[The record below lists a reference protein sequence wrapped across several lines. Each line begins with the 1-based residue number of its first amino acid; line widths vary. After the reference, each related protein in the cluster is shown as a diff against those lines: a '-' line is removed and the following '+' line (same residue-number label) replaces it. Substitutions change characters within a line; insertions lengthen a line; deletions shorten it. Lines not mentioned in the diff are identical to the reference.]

1 MKDIKKN
8 EETKTEAANEDLE
21 QVINSNTAVTS
32 LKNKNNIIN
41 ALINFQKN
49 LNPIPK
55 DSQGYGYNYAG
66 LDTVLKCIKEPLQ
79 KAGLAVTQLVGGENN
94 LSITT
99 ILFHTSG
106 EYITSNFTID
116 FDRLPK
122 GKNFNQDLGSSI
134 TYLKR
139 YCLNGLLSIC
149 AEDDQ
154 DGNTIGKKKPVY
166 ANKTNFNS
174 NPVLLTSNDAFARKE
189 AEAIKKLTACK
200 NMKELK
206 VAFQGLGSQASNKAV
221 IEHKD
226 TMKAK
231 FEYLEQKNGG

>member
-1 MKDIKKN
+1 MKDLKKN

-21 QVINSNTAVTS
+21 QVIKFNTAVTS
-32 LKNKNNIIN
+32 FENKKNITN

-79 KAGLAVTQLVGGENN
+79 KAGLAVTQLINGENN
-94 LSITT
+94 LTITT

-154 DGNTIGKKKPVY
+154 DGNTIERKKPAH
-166 ANKTNFNS
+166 ANKTKFNS
-174 NPVLLTSNDAFARKE
+174 NSVRSTFNNSTSEKE
-189 AEAIKKLTACK
+189 AEAIKKLSSCK
-200 NMKELK
+200 NMQELK
-206 VAFQGLGSQASNKAV
+206 VVFQGLGSQASNKAV
-221 IEHKD
+221 IAHKD
-226 TMKAK
+226 TLKAK

>member
-1 MKDIKKN
+1 MKDIKKG
-8 EETKTEAANEDLE
+8 EEKKTEAANEDLE
-21 QVINSNTAVTS
+21 QVINSNTAVTAFE
-32 LKNKNNIIN
+32 NKKNIIN

-106 EYITSNFTID
+106 EYITSNFTIS
-116 FDRLPK
+116 FDKLPK

-154 DGNTIGKKKPVY
+154 DGNTIERKKPAY
-166 ANKTNFNS
+166 SNKTNFNS
-174 NPVLLTSNDAFARKE
+174 NPVRSTRNNSPLEKE
-189 AEAIKKLTACK
+189 EEAIKKLSSCK
-200 NMKELK
+200 NMQELK
-206 VAFQGLGSQASNKAV
+206 VVFQGLGPQASNKAV
-221 IEHKD
+221 IAHKD